1 MTTKSKSV
9 KIQCEI
15 LKIMREQDNQ
25 QYKMNEI
32 TKLVV
37 NRKTRMEYQDISVIN
52 IKQNPVTNTNQVID
66 KSTLPAYHVN
76 DIDIEEGL
84 LDNTNVRRCVNSV
97 LIKPGMVNVW
107 QPKHHCYRNPHIPRS
122 GTTPIHQ
129 AKLGGKFIRFLGIFR
144 GYGLIKL

>member
-1 MTTKSKSV
+1 MTTKSKSI

-32 TKLVV
+32 MKLVV

-66 KSTLPAYHVN
+66 KSTLSTYDVN
-76 DIDIEEGL
+76 GIDIEEGL
-84 LDNTNVRRCVNSV
+84 LDNTNVRRYVNSV
-97 LIKPGMVNVW
+97 LIKSGIANGGSA
-107 QPKHHCYRNPHIPRS
+107 KTPHVIEKIGKTTSVPIS
-122 GTTPIHQ
+122 GTSNR
-129 AKLGGKFIRFLGIFR
+129 L
-144 GYGLIKL
+144 